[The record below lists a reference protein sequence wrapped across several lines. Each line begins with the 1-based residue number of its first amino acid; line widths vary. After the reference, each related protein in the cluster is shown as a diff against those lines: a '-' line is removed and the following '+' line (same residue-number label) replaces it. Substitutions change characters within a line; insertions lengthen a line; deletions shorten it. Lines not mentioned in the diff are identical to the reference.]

1 MTKFYSRG
9 DVVQD
14 DLITD
19 IKGRVSSDKLPLGKY
34 RVEEVGAF
42 DRETGEPIP
51 DYKYHIIDGQNYRD
65 ITISPAEQ
73 TVKVIYCDMEQR
85 NDGIPEIGTT
95 ARDSATGDSEGEY
108 SKTATIIDTVRY
120 EKLEPGREYTVKG
133 KLMDAD
139 TGRPL
144 LIDGREVTSQKT
156 FVAAQYDGAIDIE
169 FTVDSTKLSGKTV
182 VVFEELYRYKTKVA
196 AHADITDRG
205 QTITFPDVKTEAH
218 SVATGSHM
226 GERSEKAVI
235 IDTVSYSNLIPGKTY
250 TLTGTLMNKATGK
263 PIEQN
268 GQEVTVSFEF
278 TPEAADGTAQM
289 TFEVDSTVLAGET
302 VVVFEELHRNGVLVG
317 CHADI
322 TDEGQSI
329 YFPEIST
336 TAMDSETKD
345 NQGHTAKEV
354 TVIDTVKYENL
365 EAGREYRLTG
375 VIMDKTKNAPL
386 VNGNEVITSEMT
398 FTPERSSG
406 EVQMNF
412 IVDSTLLEGTTT
424 VVFEN
429 LYTEDIELAVHADI
443 DDEGQSVHWSTI
455 RTSAKD
461 SKTDS
466 RKGTLSR
473 FDKIVDTVTY
483 TNLIPG
489 KEYTVKGILMDKET
503 GKPVKV
509 KGEYV
514 TAEKSFVPKEAD
526 GTVDIVFHLDSRE
539 LDEKTVVVFE
549 DLYHNGVK
557 ITSHADIDDKAQSI
571 TYPEK
576 PEPVISIP
584 KTGDTTNIL
593 AYAGITLASLAA
605 ALAMAVRIRRKNA
618 EDNDDDIE

>member
-1 MTKFYSRG
+1 MTKFYSKG

-19 IKGRVSSDKLPLGKY
+19 IKGRVSSDRLPLGKY

-42 DRETGEPIP
+42 DGETGEPIP
-51 DYKYHIIDGQNYRD
+51 DYKYHIIDGQNYKD
-65 ITISPAEQ
+65 ITITPAEQ
-73 TVKVIYCDMEQR
+73 TIKVIYCDMEQR

-108 SKTATIIDTVRY
+108 SETATIIDTVRY
-120 EKLEPGREYTVKG
+120 EKLEPGKEYTVKG

-144 LIDGREVTSQKT
+144 LIDGKEVTSQKT
-156 FVAAQYDGAIDIE
+156 FVATQYDGIIDIA

-196 AHADITDRG
+196 AHADITDKG

-226 GERSEKAVI
+226 GERSEKTGI
-235 IDTVSYSNLIPGKTY
+235 IDTVSYSNVIPGKTY

-263 PIEQN
+263 PIEQS
-268 GQEVTVSFEF
+268 GQEVTISFEF
-278 TPEAADGTAQM
+278 TPEAADGIAQM
-289 TFEVDSTVLAGET
+289 TFEVDSTVLAGKT
-302 VVVFEELHRNGVLVG
+302 VVVFEDLYRNGVLVG

-322 TDEGQSI
+322 SDEGQSI

-345 NQGHTAKEV
+345 NQGHTAKKV

-365 EAGREYRLTG
+365 EPGREYRLTG
-375 VIMDKTKNAPL
+375 VLMDKKTGAPL
-386 VNGNEVITSEMT
+386 VSGEEVITSEMT
-398 FTPERSSG
+398 FTPEKSSG
-406 EVQMNF
+406 EVKMSF
-412 IVDSTLLEGTTT
+412 TVDSTLLEGTTI
-424 VVFEN
+424 VVFES

-443 DDEGQSVHWSTI
+443 NDEGQSVHWSTI

-466 RKGTLSR
+466 NKGTLSR
-473 FDKIVDTVTY
+473 FDKIVDTITY

-489 KEYTVKGILMDKET
+489 KKYTVKGILMDKET
-503 GKPVKV
+503 GKPIKV

-514 TAEKSFVPKEAD
+514 TAEKKLWFQRKLTD
-526 GTVDIVFHLDSRE
+526 CR
-539 LDEKTVVVFE
+539 
-549 DLYHNGVK
+549 YC
-557 ITSHADIDDKAQSI
+557 
-571 TYPEK
+571 
-576 PEPVISIP
+576 IP
-584 KTGDTTNIL
+584 
-593 AYAGITLASLAA
+593 S
-605 ALAMAVRIRRKNA
+605 
-618 EDNDDDIE
+618 

>member
-1 MTKFYSRG
+1 
-9 DVVQD
+9 
-14 DLITD
+14 
-19 IKGRVSSDKLPLGKY
+19 
-34 RVEEVGAF
+34 
-42 DRETGEPIP
+42 
-51 DYKYHIIDGQNYRD
+51 
-65 ITISPAEQ
+65 
-73 TVKVIYCDMEQR
+73 MEQR

-120 EKLEPGREYTVKG
+120 EKLEPGKEYTVKG
-133 KLMDAD
+133 KLMDAE
-139 TGRPL
+139 TVRPL
-144 LIDGREVTSQKT
+144 IIDGKEVTSQKT
-156 FVAAQYDGAIDIE
+156 FVAAQYEGAIDIE

-196 AHADITDRG
+196 AHADITDKG

-226 GERSEKAVI
+226 GERSEKTVI
-235 IDTVSYSNLIPGKTY
+235 IDTVSYSNVIPGKTY

-263 PIEQN
+263 PIEQS
-268 GQEVTVSFEF
+268 GQKVTVSFEF
-278 TPEAADGTAQM
+278 TPEAADGIAQM

-322 TDEGQSI
+322 SDEGQSI

-336 TAMDSETKD
+336 TAMDSKTKD
-345 NQGHTAKEV
+345 NQGHTANNV
-354 TVIDTVKYENL
+354 TIIDTVKYENL
-365 EAGREYRLTG
+365 EPGREYRLTG
-375 VIMDKTKNAPL
+375 VLMDKKTGAPL
-386 VNGNEVITSEMT
+386 VSGEEVITSEMT
-398 FTPERSSG
+398 FTPEKSSG
-406 EVQMNF
+406 EVQMSF
-412 IVDSTLLEGTTT
+412 TVDSTLLEGTTT
-424 VVFEN
+424 VVFES

-443 DDEGQSVHWSTI
+443 NDEGQSVHWSTI
-455 RTSAKD
+455 MTSAKD

-466 RKGTLSR
+466 NKGTLSR

-489 KEYTVKGILMDKET
+489 KKYTVKGILMDKET
-503 GKPVKV
+503 GKPIKV

-526 GTVDIVFHLDSRE
+526 GTIDIVFHLDSRE

-549 DLYHNGVK
+549 DLYHNEVL
-557 ITSHADIDDKAQSI
+557 ITSHADIKDKAQSI

-576 PEPVISIP
+576 LEPVISIP
-584 KTGDTTNIL
+584 QTGDTTNL
-593 AYAGITLASLAA
+593 FVYAGIALASLAA
-605 ALAMAVRIRRKNA
+605 ALAMAARIRRKNA
-618 EDNDDDIE
+618 EDKDDDIE

>member
-1 MTKFYSRG
+1 
-9 DVVQD
+9 
-14 DLITD
+14 
-19 IKGRVSSDKLPLGKY
+19 
-34 RVEEVGAF
+34 
-42 DRETGEPIP
+42 
-51 DYKYHIIDGQNYRD
+51 
-65 ITISPAEQ
+65 
-73 TVKVIYCDMEQR
+73 
-85 NDGIPEIGTT
+85 
-95 ARDSATGDSEGEY
+95 
-108 SKTATIIDTVRY
+108 
-120 EKLEPGREYTVKG
+120 
-133 KLMDAD
+133 MDAD
-139 TGRPL
+139 TGMPI
-144 LIDGREVTSQKT
+144 LIDGKEVTSQKT
-156 FVAAQYDGAIDIE
+156 FVATQYDGTIDIE
-169 FTVDSTKLSGKTV
+169 FIVDSTKLSGKTV
-182 VVFEELYRYKTKVA
+182 VVFEDLYRYNTKVA

-268 GQEVTVSFEF
+268 GQEVTISFEF
-278 TPEAADGTAQM
+278 KPEAADGIAQM

-345 NQGHTAKEV
+345 NQGHTAKKV

-365 EAGREYRLTG
+365 EPGREYRLTG
-375 VIMDKTKNAPL
+375 VLMDKTKNAPL
-386 VNGNEVITSEMT
+386 VNGDEVITSEMT
-398 FTPERSSG
+398 FTPDKSSG
-406 EVQMNF
+406 EVQMSF
-412 IVDSTLLEGTTT
+412 TVDSTLLEGTTT

-429 LYTEDIELAVHADI
+429 LYIEDIELAVHADI
-443 DDEGQSVHWSTI
+443 DDEGQSVHWSAI

-549 DLYHNGVK
+549 DLYHNGVL
-557 ITSHADIDDKAQSI
+557 ITSHADIKDKAQSI

>member
-1 MTKFYSRG
+1 M
-9 DVVQD
+9 
-14 DLITD
+14 
-19 IKGRVSSDKLPLGKY
+19 
-34 RVEEVGAF
+34 EEVGAF

-108 SKTATIIDTVRY
+108 SAHATIIDTVRY
-120 EKLEPGREYTVKG
+120 EKLEPGKEYTVKG

-139 TGRPL
+139 TGMPI
-144 LIDGREVTSQKT
+144 LIDGKEVTSQKT
-156 FVAAQYDGAIDIE
+156 FVATQYDGTIDIG

-182 VVFEELYRYKTKVA
+182 VVFEELYRYNTKVA

-268 GQEVTVSFEF
+268 GQEVTISFEF
-278 TPEAADGTAQM
+278 KPEAADGIAQM

-302 VVVFEELHRNGVLVG
+302 VVVFEELHKNGVLVG

-345 NQGHTAKEV
+345 NQGHTAKKV

-365 EAGREYRLTG
+365 EPGREYRLTG
-375 VIMDKTKNAPL
+375 VLMDKTKNAPL
-386 VNGNEVITSEMT
+386 VNGDEVITSEMT
-398 FTPERSSG
+398 FTPDKSSG
-406 EVQMNF
+406 EVQMSF
-412 IVDSTLLEGTTT
+412 TVDSTLLEGTTT

-429 LYTEDIELAVHADI
+429 LYIEDIELAVHADI
-443 DDEGQSVHWSTI
+443 DDEGQSVHWSAI

-549 DLYHNGVK
+549 DLYHNGVL
-557 ITSHADIDDKAQSI
+557 ITSHADIKDKAQSI
-571 TYPEK
+571 TYPKK
-576 PEPVISIP
+576 PATPVSVP
-584 KTGDTTNIL
+584 KTGDTTNLL
-593 AYAGITLASLAA
+593 AYAGIALASLAA
-605 ALAMAVRIRRKNA
+605 ALATAVRIRRKNA

>member
-95 ARDSATGDSEGEY
+95 ARDSATGDNEGEY
-108 SKTATIIDTVRY
+108 SETATIIDTVRY
-120 EKLEPGREYTVKG
+120 EKLEPGKEYTVKG

-139 TGRPL
+139 TGMPL

-156 FVAAQYDGAIDIE
+156 FVATQYDGSTDIA
-169 FTVDSTKLSGKTV
+169 FTVDNTKLSGKTV

-235 IDTVSYSNLIPGKTY
+235 IDTVSYSNVIPGKTY

-268 GQEVTVSFEF
+268 GQEVTISFEF
-278 TPEAADGTAQM
+278 KPEAADGIAQM

-345 NQGHTAKEV
+345 NQGHTAKKV

-365 EAGREYRLTG
+365 EPGREYRLTG
-375 VIMDKTKNAPL
+375 VLMDKTKNAPL
-386 VNGNEVITSEMT
+386 VNGDEVITSEMT
-398 FTPERSSG
+398 FTPDKSSG
-406 EVQMNF
+406 EVQMSF
-412 IVDSTLLEGTTT
+412 TVDSTLLEGTTT

-429 LYTEDIELAVHADI
+429 LYIEDIELAVHADI
-443 DDEGQSVHWSTI
+443 DDEGQSVHWSAI

-549 DLYHNGVK
+549 DLYHNGVL
-557 ITSHADIDDKAQSI
+557 ITSHADIKDKAQSI
-571 TYPEK
+571 TYPKK

-584 KTGDTTNIL
+584 QTGDTTNLL
-593 AYAGITLASLAA
+593 AYAGIALASFAA
-605 ALAMAVRIRRKNA
+605 ALAMAAKIRRKNA

>member
-1 MTKFYSRG
+1 
-9 DVVQD
+9 
-14 DLITD
+14 
-19 IKGRVSSDKLPLGKY
+19 
-34 RVEEVGAF
+34 
-42 DRETGEPIP
+42 
-51 DYKYHIIDGQNYRD
+51 
-65 ITISPAEQ
+65 
-73 TVKVIYCDMEQR
+73 
-85 NDGIPEIGTT
+85 
-95 ARDSATGDSEGEY
+95 
-108 SKTATIIDTVRY
+108 
-120 EKLEPGREYTVKG
+120 
-133 KLMDAD
+133 
-139 TGRPL
+139 
-144 LIDGREVTSQKT
+144 
-156 FVAAQYDGAIDIE
+156 
-169 FTVDSTKLSGKTV
+169 
-182 VVFEELYRYKTKVA
+182 
-196 AHADITDRG
+196 
-205 QTITFPDVKTEAH
+205 
-218 SVATGSHM
+218 
-226 GERSEKAVI
+226 
-235 IDTVSYSNLIPGKTY
+235 
-250 TLTGTLMNKATGK
+250 MNKATGK

-268 GQEVTVSFEF
+268 GQEVTISFEF

-375 VIMDKTKNAPL
+375 VIMDTTKNAPL

-549 DLYHNGVK
+549 DLYHNGVL
-557 ITSHADIDDKAQSI
+557 ITSHADIKDKAQSI